1 MFQALA
7 QNTDLKE
14 RLRRIHAES
23 LLLDSPA
30 AAKSGDNLAEV
41 GKASRLGMFPR
52 PPPPHPT
59 APVRPCAP
67 LFPGEWEWCSPL
79 CPPPQLLQGLN
90 PALQGFLTYSCAN
103 CIVQLLPPSEVV
115 FLLYFFTPF
124 PPNSRLLFTSI
135 PRVGMPRDIF
145 FCYF

>member
-67 LFPGEWEWCSPL
+67 LFPGEWGVVLTSLPAPAAASGSEPRTPRLSY
-79 CPPPQLLQGLN
+79 LLM
-90 PALQGFLTYSCAN
+90 C
-103 CIVQLLPPSEVV
+103 
-115 FLLYFFTPF
+115 
-124 PPNSRLLFTSI
+124 
-135 PRVGMPRDIF
+135 
-145 FCYF
+145 